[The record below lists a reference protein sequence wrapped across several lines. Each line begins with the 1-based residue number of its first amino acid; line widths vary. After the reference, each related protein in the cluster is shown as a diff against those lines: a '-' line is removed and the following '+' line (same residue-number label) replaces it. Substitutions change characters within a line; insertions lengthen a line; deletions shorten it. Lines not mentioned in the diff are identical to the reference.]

1 MEIWLKQGS
10 KRLRIPVLASDYK
23 VTSSQINTT
32 VNINALGE
40 VSLKGKRGL
49 QGLTFSSFFP
59 YRYDSSYCE
68 YSDID
73 EPMEY
78 VRLIE
83 KMKRAG
89 NVKVIITGTII
100 NMDATIEKFDWGEDD
115 GTGDVSYTLELKEY
129 RKLNIPTSVLSV
141 ETAAV
146 QVQSVS
152 DGAARSEPEQTS
164 TTTYEVKQG
173 DCLSTIAKKMTG
185 SSNWRTIYEQNKD
198 IIGGNPNLIKVGMVL
213 TIPGAK
219 S

>member
-10 KRLRIPVLASDYK
+10 KRLRIPVLASDYE
-23 VTSSQINTT
+23 VTSNQINTT

-40 VSLKGKRGL
+40 VNLKGKRGL

-68 YSDID
+68 YLDID

-100 NMDATIEKFDWGEDD
+100 IMDATIEKFDWGEDD

-185 SSNWRTIYEQNKD
+185 SANWRTIYEQNKD
-198 IIGGNPNLIKVGMVL
+198 IIGGNPNLIKVGMIL